1 MRNKLLIIALLAAG
15 LTVAEGHNTRRE
27 GYVVLLNND
36 TIRGKVTRVGFAKGG
51 AVNLKNET
59 GKTRFAFSELKAYK
73 SQGYITMLRER
84 QNKKGKTYYEEY
96 CVMELGKVRLMH
108 DDIDRNVV
116 YFDDGRY
123 MDCTENNMKNH
134 IIPELMKCTF
144 FQWKYEQV
152 PMEEMSRW
160 GNKNSKMMEMI
171 RYYNQNCP

>member
-1 MRNKLLIIALLAAG
+1 MILLAAG
-15 LTVAEGHNTRRE
+15 LTVAEGHNASRE

-73 SQGYITMLRER
+73 SQGYITMLSER

-96 CVMELGKVRLMH
+96 CVMVLGKVRLMH

-116 YFDDGRY
+116 YFDD
-123 MDCTENNMKNH
+123 
-134 IIPELMKCTF
+134 
-144 FQWKYEQV
+144 
-152 PMEEMSRW
+152 
-160 GNKNSKMMEMI
+160 
-171 RYYNQNCP
+171 